1 MSTRPLAD
9 EIRPQSLDEVVG
21 QRHLIGP
28 GGVLRRLI
36 DAGTSANMIFY
47 GPSGTGKT
55 TIANIIANKTNKT
68 LYRLNATTAS
78 LQDVKDII
86 ASVGTLMAPG
96 GILLY
101 LDEIQYF
108 NKKQQQSLL
117 EFMENGSITLIAST
131 TENPFFYVYNALLSR
146 STVFE
151 FKQVEPRELLPAVER
166 ALGILK
172 ERSPLPLA
180 WEEGVPMLLAT
191 QCGGDVRK
199 AINACELLYEAA
211 ETKNG
216 ELLLTSE
223 DALQVAQRSAMRYDK
238 GGDAM
243 YDMAS
248 ALMKSL
254 RGSDPD
260 AALHYL
266 ARFLEAGDL
275 VTPCRRLL
283 CSASEDIGMA
293 YPQAVAIV
301 KACVDTAMQLG
312 LPEAQLPLAQA
323 AILLATAPKSNSVV
337 EGINAAWADVRRG
350 RTGDIPRE
358 LKTFTRTPRA
368 SSASRATS
376 TRTSFRTI
384 GWSSNTCPTRS
395 KTRSTI
401 AMATTRSSRP
411 RRNTG
416 RRSNMP
422 MDIRLRDRVEM
433 KKPHPCGEKIFEIT
447 RVGMDVK
454 LRCTGCGHEVM
465 LPRAKAEKGIKKIL
479 EREEKADE

>member
-172 ERSPLPLA
+172 ERSELPAFL
-180 WEEGVPMLLAT
+180 GDDVPRVIAQ
-191 QCGGDVRK
+191 QC
-199 AINACELLYEAA
+199 AA
-211 ETKNG
+211 
-216 ELLLTSE
+216 
-223 DALQVAQRSAMRYDK
+223 MC
-238 GGDAM
+238 
-243 YDMAS
+243 
-248 ALMKSL
+248 
-254 RGSDPD
+254 
-260 AALHYL
+260 
-266 ARFLEAGDL
+266 ARPW
-275 VTPCRRLL
+275 T
-283 CSASEDIGMA
+283 
-293 YPQAVAIV
+293 
-301 KACVDTAMQLG
+301 
-312 LPEAQLPLAQA
+312 
-323 AILLATAPKSNSVV
+323 
-337 EGINAAWADVRRG
+337 
-350 RTGDIPRE
+350 
-358 LKTFTRTPRA
+358 RA
-368 SSASRATS
+368 SFYMRR
-376 TRTSFRTI
+376 RTSRTA
-384 GWSSNTCPTRS
+384 NFC
-395 KTRSTI
+395 
-401 AMATTRSSRP
+401 
-411 RRNTG
+411 
-416 RRSNMP
+416 
-422 MDIRLRDRVEM
+422 
-433 KKPHPCGEKIFEIT
+433 
-447 RVGMDVK
+447 
-454 LRCTGCGHEVM
+454 
-465 LPRAKAEKGIKKIL
+465 
-479 EREEKADE
+479 